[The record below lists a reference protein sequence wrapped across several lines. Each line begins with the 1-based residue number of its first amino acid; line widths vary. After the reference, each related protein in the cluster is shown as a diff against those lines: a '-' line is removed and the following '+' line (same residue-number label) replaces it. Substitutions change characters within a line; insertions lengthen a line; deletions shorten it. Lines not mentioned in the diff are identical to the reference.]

1 VPPRLAVLALLASVA
16 AAQPT
21 GLFHP
26 EAGRPAL
33 QSYSPAQYGANAQ
46 VFTMLQRPDGVRL
59 FGVFGGLAE
68 FDGVAWQPLVST
80 LGSFRGLVATP
91 DGRVHFT
98 ATTDVGWV
106 EPVPGG
112 PPRLHS
118 HLGAFPAEALPAGP
132 FAELVVHRDALHVST
147 TKGVVRLV
155 DGKVDRFWP
164 LPGAT
169 TARLSAVGDRLWF
182 RRMGAPEILELR
194 GDAWVKVVD
203 DPALAGK
210 PVHFVVAD
218 GAGEPVLG
226 VTPGGLFRVGPD
238 GRTVPWRTAAG
249 DLLAGT
255 QLYAARTLSDGSLA
269 VGTFSDGLVLV
280 SPDGSRARQVT
291 LRDGL
296 PSNLVQGLGTDRD
309 GRLWICTANGIAT
322 LEWPPAFTVF
332 DPRDGVD
339 ASAVRSLRRAEGR
352 VLLGGYGGLSAV
364 EPAPSGSLEPPRV
377 ARVSARDDVN
387 SSGVDHRTGRILGGT
402 FGLKTV
408 RDGKAEELLR
418 MDDNLLALAV
428 ARENPDRLYFAAQ
441 KGFGSIVHTADG
453 WRLEG
458 YAAGFAQTVMQVE
471 QTRDGLLWL
480 RSPVGEAWRVAVPRG
495 ADGTPD
501 WSRPE
506 VVPFSAIPGWLKE
519 KSLQWTLSASDAGL
533 NVFTP
538 EGVLLYDAAA
548 RRFALDAR
556 FDRRVIPEGHLF
568 ALRDGPEGIWSVV
581 FRDGRRAGGRNAMGL
596 VRFDAGGA
604 VRWVP
609 LREEVATTLG
619 ALAAHEVVP
628 DGDVPGIFW
637 LRGLAAVMRL
647 DLPRLSE
654 PPPPAA
660 PLLRS
665 VRRDGGTLAPAADGA
680 ELRLPWSRAV
690 LGFQYAAP
698 LSGLGPRRFETRLLG
713 WDARWSAPEAR
724 SETVFSGLG
733 AGRYVFEVREHDLQG
748 RRGPVTRVAFAIA
761 PPWWQTPWA
770 WAGYAALVLAAFVAV
785 FRWRMSALEHR
796 RQALEDL
803 VRVRTAE
810 LAAAR
815 DQAESA
821 SRAKSTFLAHM
832 SHELRTPLNG
842 IIGYAQVLLRDTGV
856 AGRQRER
863 VAIVHTSG
871 QHLLRMINE
880 VLDFA
885 KIEAGKLE
893 RRDAPFAPE
902 PLLRELAVAHE
913 AAAQA
918 RGLGFTLAVAA
929 DLPPHLLGDAQK
941 LRQVLDNLLSNAVKF
956 TARGGVTL
964 SVGRGG
970 GPDRWR
976 FAVEDTGVGL
986 SGEDQARLFQP
997 FEQARAGRP
1006 AEPGTGLGLAIT
1018 QRLVRLLGGELA
1030 VESGPGSGSRFRFEL
1045 PLTAAAAPETAAR
1058 PAAALRGYAGRR
1070 RRIAVVD
1077 DTPVNRTL
1085 LADLLAPL
1093 GFEVA
1098 EHASAE
1104 DLLAVPAGGLAADAF
1119 FVDIKMPGLDGLEL
1133 TRRLRARDDTRAVPV
1148 VLTSASV
1155 LSFDRAA
1162 AARAGCTEFLPKPFA
1177 VEQLVDILGRVLGLE
1192 WIHAAA
1198 PAAPGGAPDGAGG
1211 LPAALA
1217 AELLALADNGD
1228 IAALRT
1234 AVARAREGHPDEPR
1248 LRQVE
1253 AAAASYQLERVR
1265 QLLQAA
1271 TRG

>member
-1 VPPRLAVLALLASVA
+1 MVLRPVAAALALAASVA
-16 AAQPT
+16 ATEPD

-33 QSYSPAQYGANAQ
+33 QAYSPAQYGANAQ
-46 VFTMLQRPDGVRL
+46 VFAMLQRADGVRL
-59 FGVFGGLAE
+59 FGLFGGLAE

-80 LGSFRGLVATP
+80 LGSFRGLAATP
-91 DGRVHFT
+91 DGRVHYT

-118 HLGAFPAEALPAGP
+118 HLAAFPAEALPAGP
-132 FAELVVHRDALHVST
+132 FAELAVHRGALHVST

-155 DGKVDRFWP
+155 DGRVDRFWP

-169 TARLSAVGDRLWF
+169 TPRLASVGGRLWF
-182 RRMGAPEILELR
+182 RRMGAADILELR
-194 GDAWVKVVD
+194 GDEWVKVVD
-203 DPALAGK
+203 DPALAGR

-218 GAGEPVLG
+218 AAGEPVLG
-226 VTPGGLFRVGPD
+226 VTPGGLFRVGSD
-238 GRTVPWRTAAG
+238 GRVVPWRTAAG
-249 DLLAGT
+249 DLLASA
-255 QLYAARTLSDGSLA
+255 QLYAALTLADGSLA

-280 SPDGSRARQVT
+280 SPDGARARQVT
-291 LRDGL
+291 MRDGL
-296 PSNLVQGLGTDRD
+296 PSNLVQGLGADAD
-309 GRLWICTANGIAT
+309 GRLWICTGNGIAT

-332 DPRDGVD
+332 DARDGVD
-339 ASAVRSLRRAEGR
+339 ASMVRSLRRAEGR
-352 VLLGGYGGLSAV
+352 VLLGGYGGLAAV
-364 EPAPSGSLEPPRV
+364 EPAPPGALEPPRV
-377 ARVSARDDVN
+377 VRVSARDDVN
-387 SSGVDHRTGRILGGT
+387 SAGIDHRTGRILGGT

-408 RDGKAEELLR
+408 RDGRVEELLR
-418 MDDNLLALAV
+418 MEDNLLALAV
-428 ARENPDRLYFAAQ
+428 AHENPDRIYFAAQ
-441 KGFGSIVHTADG
+441 KGLGSVVHTPSG

-458 YAAGFAQTVMQVE
+458 YAAGFAQTVMQVQ
-471 QTRDGLLWL
+471 QTRDGVLWV
-480 RSPVGEAWRVAVPRG
+480 RNQVGEAWRVAVPRG
-495 ADGTPD
+495 PDGTPD
-501 WSRPE
+501 WGRPAIE
-506 VVPFSAIPGWLKE
+506 PFSAIPGWPRE
-519 KSLQWTLSASDAGL
+519 KSLQWTLAASAAGL

-538 EGVLLYDAAA
+538 DGVLVYDPAA

-568 ALRDGPEGIWSVV
+568 ALHEGPEGIWSVV

-596 VRFDAGGA
+596 VRFDPVGA

-628 DGDVPGIFW
+628 DGVAPDVFW

-647 DLPRLSE
+647 DLARLAE

-660 PLLRS
+660 PLLR
-665 VRRDGGTLAPAADGA
+665 RLQRGEAALAPPPADG
-680 ELRLPWSRAV
+680 ELRLPWSREAV
-690 LGFQYAAP
+690 GFRYAAP
-698 LSGLGPRRFETRLLG
+698 FSGLGPRRFETRLLG
-713 WDARWSAPEAR
+713 WDDRWSPPEAR
-724 SETVFSGLG
+724 SETTYSGLG

-748 RRGPVTRVAFAIA
+748 RRSPVARVAFAIL

-770 WAGYAALVLAAFVAV
+770 WAACAALVLAGLAGAY
-785 FRWRMSALEHR
+785 RWRVAQLEGR
-796 RQALEDL
+796 RRALEDL

-842 IIGYAQVLLRDTGV
+842 IIGYAQVLLRDEAV

-863 VAIVHTSG
+863 VSIVHASG

-913 AAAQA
+913 TAAQA
-918 RGLGFTLAVAA
+918 RGLAFAVALDPA
-929 DLPPHLLGDAQK
+929 LPAHVVGDAQK

-956 TARGGVTL
+956 TPRGRVALAVARGGA
-964 SVGRGG
+964 
-970 GPDRWR
+970 PDRWR

-986 SGEDQARLFQP
+986 APEDRARLFQP

-1006 AEPGTGLGLAIT
+1006 SEPGTGLGLAIT

-1030 VESGPGSGSRFRFEL
+1030 VESEPGRGSRFAFEL
-1045 PLTAAAAPETAAR
+1045 ALPAAAAPAAPER
-1058 PAAALRGYAGRR
+1058 PAAALAGYAGPRR
-1070 RRIAVVD
+1070 RVAVVD

-1085 LADLLAPL
+1085 LADLLSPL
-1093 GFEVA
+1093 GFAVE
-1098 EHASAE
+1098 EFASAE
-1104 DLLAVPAGGLAADAF
+1104 EVLARPPGGLRADVLL
-1119 FVDIKMPGLDGLEL
+1119 VDIKMPGLDGLEL
-1133 TRRLRARDDTRAVPV
+1133 ARRLRVREDTRALPV

-1162 AARAGCTEFLPKPFA
+1162 AARVGCTEFLPKPFA
-1177 VEQLVDILGRVLGLE
+1177 VEELVDILGRVLRLE
-1192 WIHAAA
+1192 WVRVASDLPASA
-1198 PAAPGGAPDGAGG
+1198 PAPGR
-1211 LPAALA
+1211 LPPPLA
-1217 AELLALADNGD
+1217 EELLTHADGGD
-1228 IAALRT
+1228 IAALRA
-1234 AVARAREGHPDEPR
+1234 AVARARAAHPDDAT

-1253 AAAASYQLERVR
+1253 EAAATYQLERVR
-1265 QLLQAA
+1265 RLLQAA
-1271 TRG
+1271 RRG